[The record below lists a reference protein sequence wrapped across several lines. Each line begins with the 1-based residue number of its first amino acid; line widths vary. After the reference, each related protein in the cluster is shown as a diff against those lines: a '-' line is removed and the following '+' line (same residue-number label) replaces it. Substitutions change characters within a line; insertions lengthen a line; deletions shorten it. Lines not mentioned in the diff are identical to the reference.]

1 MNQMLKDKKIVIA
14 GAGGLLGATVTKS
27 ILESGGS
34 VVATDVSLDHLKARL
49 SYVGVNLSDAHL
61 TTCELDITHS
71 DGLTQ
76 FWQDVDGVTGAVN
89 CTYPRT
95 KTYGAK
101 LFDVTLDSF
110 NENVN
115 IHLGSAFLFSQQC
128 AAYFVKKELPFSLV
142 NISSIY
148 GVIAPKF
155 SVYENT
161 QMTMPVEYAAIKSAI
176 IHLNKY
182 IASYI
187 NDSRFRVNSV
197 SPGGILD
204 GQPEA
209 FLHEYRKST
218 HGAGMLNVEEMT
230 GSIVYLLS
238 DHSSYVTGQNIIVD
252 DGFTL

>member
-14 GAGGLLGATVTKS
+14 GAGGLLGASAVKS
-27 ILESGGS
+27 ILEAGGS
-34 VVATDVSLDHLKARL
+34 VVATDVSLEHLKARL
-49 SYVGVNLSDAHL
+49 SSVGVNLADTHL
-61 TTCELDITHS
+61 TMHELNITHS
-71 DGLTQ
+71 DDLTR
-76 FWQDVDGVTGAVN
+76 FWQEADGVTGAVN

-95 KTYGAK
+95 KSYGAK
-101 LFDVTLDSF
+101 FFDVTLDSF
-110 NENVN
+110 NENVS
-115 IHLGSAFLFSQQC
+115 IHLGSAFLFAQQC
-128 AAYFVKKELPFSLV
+128 AAYFVNKEQPFSLV

-155 SVYENT
+155 SVYDNT
-161 QMTMPVEYAAIKSAI
+161 PMTMPVEYAAIKSAI
-176 IHLNKY
+176 VHLNKY
-182 IASYI
+182 VVSYI

-209 FLHEYRKST
+209 FLDAYRKNT

-238 DHSSYVTGQNIIVD
+238 DQSRYVTGQNIIVD
-252 DGFTL
+252 DGFSL